1 MFGFDKT
8 IKVACIICKR
18 TFPVNEGMV
27 DPDKKGLQH
36 CWCPFCKRGTDVKVI
51 SVIN

>member
-8 IKVACIICKR
+8 IIVACIICKR
-18 TFPVNEGMV
+18 TFPVNDGMV
-27 DPDKKGLQH
+27 NPEKKGLQH

-51 SVIN
+51 SVR